1 MTEKGFSIKVDSRI
15 KHTFCHRKPRYL
27 YGLLKKLR
35 FAALVPLA
43 RNDSPFSVIAR
54 HCASKAWRS
63 IYYQHLEFLRI
74 DIFDD
79 FFCDV
84 AHLLCDVIS
93 VVGNGGILLC
103 GAFNLRDRL
112 IDLC

>member
-1 MTEKGFSIKVDSRI
+1 MCFVA
-15 KHTFCHRKPRYL
+15 
-27 YGLLKKLR
+27 YGLLR
-35 FAALVPLA
+35 FARNDRENNAYTNTA
-43 RNDSPFSVIAR
+43 RNDSSFSVIA
-54 HCASKAWRS
+54 SKRDSDCVA
-63 IYYQHLEFLRI
+63 IHYYQHLEFLRI

-84 AHLLCDVIS
+84 ADLLRDVIS
-93 VVGNGGILLC
+93 MVGNGGILLC